1 MSLEIM
7 ITTVSVSV
15 LSIVTVVPHCVWL
28 QSWCLLVCLSVMLT
42 NEVCIMFDQ
51 DVLVVYCSPD
61 FYHKT
66 KVLATARMALKQQGI
81 VGLCQ
86 APCLRALLSN
96 LPVIL
101 QEQHTSEKVSASR
114 WAAIVWLLWYLRIFS
129 VTSVTKYWFLIKALT
144 VI

>member
-1 MSLEIM
+1 
-7 ITTVSVSV
+7 
-15 LSIVTVVPHCVWL
+15 
-28 QSWCLLVCLSVMLT
+28 MLT

-114 WAAIVWLLWYLRIFS
+114 WAAIVWLL
-129 VTSVTKYWFLIKALT
+129 
-144 VI
+144 